1 MTFLEPAH
9 PSRRAL
15 LLGLAASVSAA
26 ACGGGSNT
34 TTPSPTDQTWVA
46 NVPFSTT
53 DLQVGDGEEVVDGK
67 TVSVD
72 YFGWLYSTAASDN
85 RGSLFDTSC
94 LSTCAPIR
102 VTMGANQ
109 VIKGFEQALLGMKVN
124 GIRRATIPPD
134 LAYGATGNGSVI
146 PPNATL
152 IFEVRVNGIVT

>member
-1 MTFLEPAH
+1 MTFLEPAY

-15 LLGLAASVSAA
+15 PLGLAAPVSAA
-26 ACGGGSNT
+26 ACGGSSNT

-72 YFGWLYSTAASDN
+72 YYGWLYSTAASDN